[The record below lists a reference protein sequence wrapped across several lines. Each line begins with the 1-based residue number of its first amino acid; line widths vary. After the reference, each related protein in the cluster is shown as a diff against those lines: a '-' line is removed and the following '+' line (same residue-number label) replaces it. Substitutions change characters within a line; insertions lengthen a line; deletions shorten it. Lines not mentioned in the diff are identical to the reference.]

1 MEKLR
6 YDVFLS
12 HATLDKPVVEELAR
26 LLKKAGFEPWLDK
39 WNLIPGEPWQEAI
52 EKALEECAT
61 CAVCLGPS
69 GTGPWQNEEMRAAI
83 DRRVS
88 DRSRHFR
95 VIPVLL
101 PHSERGEP
109 SRLPAFLRAT
119 TWVEFRDTLGDEN
132 ALHRLIRGIQG
143 VPPGPDPGEAVAEGA
158 QPYRGLQVFD
168 VADALFFFG
177 REALT
182 EWLLDKLR
190 TDTGNRFLAIVGPSG
205 SGKSSLAR
213 AGLLAALKRG
223 EIPGSDA
230 WPAAICKPGEQP
242 LESLAVAL
250 SGAAGAVRL
259 GDSPSAVLNL
269 IRDLGANPRML
280 HLTTRLSL
288 RDAPADQR
296 LVVLVDQF
304 EEVFTLCPDEAQRQ
318 ALIANLLH
326 AATAADG
333 RTVVVLTLR
342 ADFYGRCAAYPDLAT
357 AVSDRQ
363 SLVGPMTRDE
373 LRSAIERPA
382 YLAGCELEG
391 GLTDLLLNE
400 VESQPNSLPLLEHA
414 LLQIWQRREGGRRL
428 TIDAYHDVGGV
439 AGALEKHAEEIY
451 SGFTAEEGE
460 ICRRVFLRLVQVD
473 EQGRATKR
481 RLGLEELPGEGVV
494 SRLTNARLLTT
505 DQEKRPTVEVAHEAL
520 LANWQRLKQWIG
532 DDREALRAR
541 RRLDEAV
548 AEWIGRDRDASFL
561 LEGGRLAQAEEWAE
575 GHGGET
581 GSEAKDFLAASV
593 AARDLERQRELDQAK
608 ALEEEQRRR
617 ADSEHQRAEEQ
628 GQARRHLRKWAIAS
642 IATAI
647 VAFAAAGIA
656 LYLRHVAD
664 QQRSVAVA
672 SDLAPNSVLL
682 AQRDSALGLLLSIKA
697 VQLATL
703 GGQPHLSSA
712 EEALRDN
719 LSVFRGSPL
728 STGRVRAAS
737 VSSDRRWLA
746 VGGTDGAI
754 SLWNLADQGPVIRLK
769 IEGKSPRSYAEQI
782 AVSTGGKW
790 LLAGYEEKTVL
801 HQLDTNQRQQ
811 ATLSFK
817 GEDWL
822 VGSDPFSPDG
832 SKLLTRQESDTWVL
846 RALVNPLRTIAI
858 LKIRPSSL
866 AFSPDGRW
874 LAALESGSLAIW
886 DLAMPTPNLRSRIP
900 INKKLQALVFS
911 SDSQWVVAAE
921 PGKDGAVQAWKLNQP
936 SKMGASVNFSLQ
948 TCKWSEPE
956 APGAED
962 PLFFPKI
969 PNFASCFVFISDV
982 RDIKVRLGVEP
993 FTTAAADLQ
1002 SKTFAAGS
1010 GPGVIRIGHLDT
1022 QSVSPWVGRFQ
1033 AGPIWLLVLQ
1043 GRWLVSQG
1051 GEDPPR
1057 KLEILPG
1064 LNVEGPEPLRFT
1076 HAPGM
1081 VAVSLQGWR
1090 LSVEAPTHKATF
1102 WGSQGP
1108 QPVGAAE
1115 QAVPPW
1121 IFSPDGQWLAAAG
1134 LDGRPRVW
1142 QINKDGTAS
1151 KPKLF
1156 STQYHHGSSI
1166 TALSFSPNQL
1176 WLASGDQD
1184 GNSRL
1189 WSLKNRQSEPR
1200 SLTNSEGGVAAFA
1213 FSPDGL
1219 LIATA
1224 ARNGSA
1230 VRLRD
1235 LTDDGPAA
1243 ADRPE
1248 FPTDRLG
1255 SSEISLGGPTR
1266 AIAYLPDGRLA
1277 LGSFGDRIELWQANH
1292 PGKYLASKATDIS
1305 LLAASPR
1312 ANHLASIS
1320 SNGTVQ
1326 VWSIEGRDPYPEP
1339 VRLRGVFKSL
1349 AFTSDGNGLWTLD
1362 NAGLLQ
1368 RWTLGTDTLLN
1379 IACKA
1384 AGRNLTEREW
1394 KQYISESYQERE
1406 PCPEFPKA
1414 YD

>member
-1 MEKLR
+1 LEKLR

-213 AGLLAALKRG
+213 AGLLAALKQG

-230 WPAAICKPGEQP
+230 WAAAICKPGEQP

-250 SGAAGAVRL
+250 AGAARL

-269 IRDLGANPRML
+269 IRDLGANPSML

-288 RDAPADQR
+288 RDAPADRR

-333 RTVVVLTLR
+333 RTVVILTLR

-357 AVSDRQ
+357 AVADRQ

-400 VESQPNSLPLLEHA
+400 VESQPGSLPLLEHA

-505 DQEKRPTVEVAHEAL
+505 DQEKHPTVELAHEAL
-520 LANWQRLKQWIG
+520 LANWERLKQWIEQN
-532 DDREALRAR
+532 REALRTR

-548 AEWIGRDRDASFL
+548 AEWLGRGRDSSFL
-561 LEGGRLAQAEEWAE
+561 LEGGRLAQAEEWAT
-575 GHGGET
+575 GHPAEMGQ
-581 GSEAKDFLAASV
+581 EARDLLAASI
-593 AARDLERQRELDQAK
+593 AERDHESQRELDQAK

-628 GQARRHLRKWAIAS
+628 TRARRRLKTWIFTSYGTAALALVVAIL
-642 IATAI
+642 IGI
-647 VAFAAAGIA
+647 LWRAAVW
-656 LYLRHVAD
+656 RHRV
-664 QQRSVAVA
+664 
-672 SDLAPNSVLL
+672 DLAEQLAARSNQVLES
-682 AQRDSALGLLLSIKA
+682 DPMLGLLLAIKA
-697 VQLATL
+697 VKLSVS
-703 GGQPHLSSA
+703 GGQPHLPSSEA
-712 EEALRDN
+712 ALRTA
-719 LSVFRGSPL
+719 LAKSRGVPL
-728 STGRVRAAS
+728 LTGRIRAAS
-737 VSSDRRWLA
+737 LSAESRYLA
-746 VGGTDGAI
+746 LAGTDGVMSIWDLVPA
-754 SLWNLADQGPVIRLK
+754 AGPVK
-769 IEGKSPRSYAEQI
+769 IAAFPVARSVRQI
-782 AVSTGGKW
+782 ALGSGHHWLVFAGENGSSQLCRPEASGCTST
-790 LLAGYEEKTVL
+790 LN
-801 HQLDTNQRQQ
+801 LD
-811 ATLSFK
+811 

-822 VGSDPFSPDG
+822 AGSDPFSPDSRWLMTRREG
-832 SKLLTRQESDTWVL
+832 SQWQIRDLTQLSQSPNILPMTGLTALAFSSDSRWLATAEPGSLRIWNLQPVGTSPRVIQIPQEVG
-846 RALVNPLRTIAI
+846 IA
-858 LKIRPSSL
+858 SL
-866 AFSPDGRW
+866 AFSSDVQWLVAGEKLGAEGTVQAWSLGRLANDPPMDLDACTWKKPNGPNLADPALVSHIGILAGCSIHGVAVAEKTAMAQLGERTAIGFVDGRLWVQSNVSTPESGFQKGPVNLLALQRQRLVAQSGSEAPRVFDDVLDGLEPTTLYHSRALVLEALSSDGLKLWKNENDRTLWLQGSHRSWPLPYSDEIFESVGGDFGGIRDQWRFSQDSRW
-874 LAALESGSLAIW
+874 LATL
-886 DLAMPTPNLRSRIP
+886 
-900 INKKLQALVFS
+900 
-911 SDSQWVVAAE
+911 SQVAHK
-921 PGKDGAVQAWKLNQP
+921 PVLWQLDDQGKPAFGPFLLTGPKGH
-936 SKMGASVNFSLQ
+936 S
-948 TCKWSEPE
+948 
-956 APGAED
+956 AP
-962 PLFFPKI
+962 
-969 PNFASCFVFISDV
+969 V
-982 RDIKVRLGVEP
+982 
-993 FTTAAADLQ
+993 TTL
-1002 SKTFAAGS
+1002 T
-1010 GPGVIRIGHLDT
+1010 
-1022 QSVSPWVGRFQ
+1022 
-1033 AGPIWLLVLQ
+1033 
-1043 GRWLVSQG
+1043 
-1051 GEDPPR
+1051 
-1057 KLEILPG
+1057 
-1064 LNVEGPEPLRFT
+1064 
-1076 HAPGM
+1076 
-1081 VAVSLQGWR
+1081 
-1090 LSVEAPTHKATF
+1090 
-1102 WGSQGP
+1102 
-1108 QPVGAAE
+1108 
-1115 QAVPPW
+1115 
-1121 IFSPDGQWLAAAG
+1121 FSPDSHW
-1134 LDGRPRVW
+1134 V
-1142 QINKDGTAS
+1142 
-1151 KPKLF
+1151 
-1156 STQYHHGSSI
+1156 
-1166 TALSFSPNQL
+1166 
-1176 WLASGDQD
+1176 ASGDAA
-1184 GNSRL
+1184 GESRL
-1189 WSLKNRQSEPR
+1189 WNLRALRNEPMALVNHREAVSALAFNGTGRLLATAGEDGVVRIFEIVEGQVPRMSTRSPANRGEPVLALAFLSGDR
-1200 SLTNSEGGVAAFA
+1200 LAISSSSRITLWGADQGDLESPGDEVSQLLSSPEGTHLAGVANGKIIIWYPK
-1213 FSPDGL
+1213 SNGEL
-1219 LIATA
+1219 LSTP
-1224 ARNGSA
+1224 
-1230 VRLRD
+1230 VL
-1235 LTDDGPAA
+1235 
-1243 ADRPE
+1243 
-1248 FPTDRLG
+1248 FPSMGDEPSDEPSISFTSKDDRL
-1255 SSEISLGGPTR
+1255 ET
-1266 AIAYLPDGRLA
+1266 YDGDSTLARWDLDIDRL
-1277 LGSFGDRIELWQANH
+1277 
-1292 PGKYLASKATDIS
+1292 
-1305 LLAASPR
+1305 
-1312 ANHLASIS
+1312 
-1320 SNGTVQ
+1320 
-1326 VWSIEGRDPYPEP
+1326 
-1339 VRLRGVFKSL
+1339 
-1349 AFTSDGNGLWTLD
+1349 
-1362 NAGLLQ
+1362 
-1368 RWTLGTDTLLN
+1368 LGT
-1379 IACKA
+1379 ACRA

-1394 KQYISESYQERE
+1394 KQYIHSETYQECE
-1406 PCPEFPKA
+1406 PCPELPKA